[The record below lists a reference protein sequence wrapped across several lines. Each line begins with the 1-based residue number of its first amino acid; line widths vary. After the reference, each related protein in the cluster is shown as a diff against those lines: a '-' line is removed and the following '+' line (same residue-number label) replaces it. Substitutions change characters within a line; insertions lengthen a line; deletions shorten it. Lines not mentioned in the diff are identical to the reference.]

1 MKGILAKP
9 IFQYAIALVA
19 VGIGLAILEPFHSLV
34 STATVAL
41 TLLVIILLTATFIG
55 RNPALLSSLLAALG
69 LNFFFMP
76 PIRTLTISDPQNWI
90 AWAVFSIT
98 AVTAGELSA
107 YARRRASEAEKS
119 RQELQK
125 MYSALQEAFEKASH
139 AEALRQ
145 SEQLKSAL
153 LDAVTHDM
161 RTPLTSIKAAITSL
175 LDENS
180 DDFELDAEGRKELL
194 EIINEESDR
203 LNHFIDGMI
212 ELARLEVNEV
222 GRRRSW
228 SSIEEILSAA
238 IERASPLIRDHRVL
252 RTVAPDLPS
261 VRVDAKA
268 LAEVV
273 YSLLDNA
280 AKYSPK
286 GSTITINSGL
296 AADSEPDGMLCVS
309 VEDEGKGIP
318 EGLREK
324 VFDKFFR
331 ASLEPQSR
339 VQLNGLGL
347 GLAIARGIVAAHGGR
362 IWIEAGA
369 GGKGTRVSF
378 TVPIG
383 EDEA

>member
-9 IFQYAIALVA
+9 IFQYAIAVVA

-286 GSTITINSGL
+286 GCTITINAGL
-296 AADSEPDGMLCVS
+296 AADGEPDGMLCVS

-339 VQLNGLGL
+339 VRLNGLGL

-369 GGKGTRVSF
+369 CGKGTRVSF